1 MRVTGADHEGGSE
14 ASSRGA
20 MVGGRGGAAE
30 ERRWRCCCG
39 SRAVFGE
46 GSTEKE
52 GSGSLYL
59 ELRDENV
66 TLNNAAAA
74 EQTAGRE
81 LSARCN
87 MQPLQWSKR
96 PGLTN
101 GR

>member
-1 MRVTGADHEGGSE
+1 MRVMGADHEGGSE

-20 MVGGRGGAAE
+20 MVGGKGGAAE

-39 SRAVFGE
+39 SRVVS
-46 GSTEKE
+46 GSTGKE

-59 ELRDENV
+59 ERRDENV

-74 EQTAGRE
+74 EQKAGRE